1 MDMEELLG
9 FIPAIIIFLAVMLTS
24 GKKKNTKGK
33 TQTPPKQTAKSGKT
47 LDARSIG
54 KAIAAE
60 RKKEAKKPVNAD
72 SAPQGE
78 DPCHEDML
86 GPREEQMEY
95 RPSSEAELAEAGEG
109 EDPCHVG
116 YAADTHVEEEFH
128 EDSGRVFTPGAVG
141 DAIVMAEVLKRPAE
155 RRRERPRYRY
165 GKAANE

>member
-24 GKKKNTKGK
+24 GKKNNKAKK
-33 TQTPPKQTAKSGKT
+33 QAPPKQTAQSGKKP
-47 LDARSIG
+47 DARSIG

-60 RKKEAKKPVNAD
+60 KKKEAKKPVDAD
-72 SAPQGE
+72 SAPQGV

-95 RPSSEAELAEAGEG
+95 RHSSEAELAEAGEG

-116 YAADTHVEEEFH
+116 YAAETHVDEEPH
-128 EDSGRVFTPGAVG
+128 EDNDRVFTPGAVG
-141 DAIVMAEVLKRPAE
+141 DAIVMAEILKRPAE